1 MSGTLATVVRLHQ
14 ATSLLRAA
22 EARLADVPEWM
33 RELHA
38 EHEERREEIDALE
51 AEAQEAGRVKRT
63 ADTEATDGEA
73 LLKRY
78 QEQIGSV
85 RTQREYSALLQEI
98 DTAKEQIR
106 QAAESSSAAAEQETE
121 ATQRL
126 EEAREGF
133 TELAARYEE
142 ALAKWEEEKPAAKK
156 ESERLRAEIE
166 TLRESLPQQA
176 LSVYDRVEERYGN
189 SPLATVRSV
198 ERPRG
203 PAIYSCSACNYRVR
217 PQAVVTLQR
226 LAAEESQSGE
236 LVLCDGCRRILYFD
250 EAASAGD

>member
-14 ATSLLRAA
+14 ATNLLRET

-38 EHEERREEIDALE
+38 EHEERKGEIDALE
-51 AEAQEAGRVKRT
+51 AETEEAGRLHR
-63 ADTEATDGEA
+63 AAQAQAADGEV

-78 QEQIGSV
+78 QEQIGAV

-98 DTAKEQIR
+98 DTAKELIR
-106 QAAESSSAAAEQETE
+106 QAEAAAAGATERESE
-121 ATQRL
+121 ATRRL
-126 EEAREGF
+126 EEARAAF
-133 TELAARYEE
+133 TDLASRYDE
-142 ALAKWEEEKPAAKK
+142 ALAKWEEEKPTAQA
-156 ESERLRAEIE
+156 EAERLQGEIE
-166 TLRESLPQQA
+166 TLRERVTPQV
-176 LSVYDRVEERYGN
+176 LGVYDRIGERYGET
-189 SPLATVRSV
+189 PLATVRRV

-203 PAIYSCSACNYRVR
+203 ASIYSCSACNYRVR

-226 LAAEESQSGE
+226 LTAEQPQGGE

-250 EAASAGD
+250 ETGA

>member
-14 ATSLLRAA
+14 ATQLLRQA

-38 EHEERREEIDALE
+38 EHQERKGEIDALAAE
-51 AEAQEAGRVKRT
+51 AEEAGRLKRT
-63 ADTEATDGEA
+63 AEAESTDGEA

-98 DTAKEQIR
+98 DTAKEQIQ
-106 QAAESSSAAAEQETE
+106 QAKEAAGEAEEREAE
-121 ATQRL
+121 ASQRL

-133 TELAARYEE
+133 TELKARYEE

-156 ESERLRAEIE
+156 ESERLRGEIE
-166 TLRESLPQQA
+166 TLRDSLAPQA
-176 LSVYDRVEERYGN
+176 LSVYDRVEERYGD

-226 LAAEESQSGE
+226 LATEESQSGE

-250 EAASAGD
+250 EAAA